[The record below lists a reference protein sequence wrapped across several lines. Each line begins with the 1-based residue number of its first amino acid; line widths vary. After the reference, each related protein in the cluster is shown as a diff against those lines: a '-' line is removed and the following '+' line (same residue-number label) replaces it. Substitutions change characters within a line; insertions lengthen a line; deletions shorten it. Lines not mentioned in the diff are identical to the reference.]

1 MPPFVDSALVDQTWR
16 RLGALPPRDM
26 LALQRQSGKLQPEL
40 VGFVLGYTSRLS
52 PEAVG
57 LALYLMVVTIEM
69 FRSASPRKMRKV
81 KDAAIMRLWRESEEA
96 IRESLAP
103 DTDADPL
110 SILVANSSE
119 PAVLEYIFDALTDTE
134 QEDPVELSAD
144 ELKHLLTVLRTLSEG
159 LHLGSRHAGAR

>member
-1 MPPFVDSALVDQTWR
+1 MPQFVDSDLVDRTWR

-40 VGFVLGYTSRLS
+40 VGFVIGYTSALA
-52 PEAVG
+52 PEAIG

-81 KDAAIMRLWRESEEA
+81 KDAAILRLWRESE
-96 IRESLAP
+96 ESLAP

-110 SILVANSSE
+110 SLLVANSSE
-119 PAVLEYIFDALTDTE
+119 PAVLEYLFDALTDTD
-134 QEDPVELSAD
+134 QDDPVELSAD
-144 ELKHLLTVLRTLSEG
+144 ELEHLLAVLRTLSEG
-159 LHLGSRHAGAR
+159 LHLASQHAGAS

>member
-1 MPPFVDSALVDQTWR
+1 MPPFVDSSLVDRTWR

-40 VGFVLGYTSRLS
+40 VGFVIGYTSELA
-52 PEAVG
+52 PGAIG

-81 KDAAIMRLWRESEEA
+81 KDAAILRLWRESEEA
-96 IRESLAP
+96 IRQSLAP

-110 SILVANSSE
+110 SLLVANSSE
-119 PAVLEYIFDALTDTE
+119 PAVLEYVFDALTDTD
-134 QEDPVELSAD
+134 QDDPVELSAD
-144 ELKHLLTVLRTLSEG
+144 ELEHLLAVLRTLSEG
-159 LHLGSRHAGAR
+159 LHLASQHAGAR